1 MIQTIYK
8 KLRSLDLDLIKLL
21 LSLFKQVKTRE
32 NFIDLKIR
40 FQKY

>member
-32 NFIDLKIR
+32 NVIDLKIS